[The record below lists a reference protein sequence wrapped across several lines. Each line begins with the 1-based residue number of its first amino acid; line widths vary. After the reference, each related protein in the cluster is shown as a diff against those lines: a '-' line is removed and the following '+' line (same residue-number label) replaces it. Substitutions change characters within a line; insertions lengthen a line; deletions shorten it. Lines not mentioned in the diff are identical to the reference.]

1 MDGSEYFSSDK
12 VRRER
17 CLTATKGVRY
27 LHDILLTAM
36 VHPDKRQVHQAGERT
51 AERDLHLRRRSFLH
65 VPADWGG
72 A

>member
-1 MDGSEYFSSDK
+1 MDRSEYFSSDK

-36 VHPDKRQVHQAGERT
+36 VHPDKRQVLPLAP
-51 AERDLHLRRRSFLH
+51 AVRSQ
-65 VPADWGG
+65 
-72 A
+72 